1 MIPVTLRFRAGPVNR
16 HPRGDIIST
25 LIGRI
30 EAFPLHYSDP
40 NDAGKQRYVT
50 LARIETD
57 DGVVGWGEAV
67 TMPPET
73 ALACKVLI
81 EQGFAPLLAGRDAT
95 RVRNHWQT
103 MREHGFWAGI
113 GGVMTLAASAVDTA
127 LWDVAGKVAGQPVHA
142 LLGGKV
148 HDSLPAC
155 SSVIWDTEDIERTAA
170 QFARLSAEGYRTLK
184 GGWGLNKAAAFGLE
198 ERRDVAL
205 VRAVRE
211 AIGEERAFVADV
223 AEHARWDAT
232 RAIAMTHKLAAAG
245 LTWIE
250 DPLPI
255 QDRAG
260 LRRLRASS
268 ALPIATGEREWTV
281 ESYREL
287 VRTGAVDLILIDPGR
302 AEGLTGMK
310 LASDHAAGHGVRV
323 VPHSWSSAV
332 NTAAALHVL
341 ATCPNAGA
349 FELKELPTAVTHDLV
364 ARPFAH
370 REGRVEIPDEPGLGI
385 TVDEDVVR
393 ELAYRG

>member
-1 MIPVTLRFRAGPVNR
+1 LRAARQ
-16 HPRGDIIST
+16 PRSQGDIIST

-30 EAFPLHYSDP
+30 EAFPLRYSDP

-57 DGVVGWGEAV
+57 GGVVGWGEAV

-73 ALACKVLI
+73 SLACKVLI

-184 GGWGLNKAAAFGLE
+184 GGWGLNKAAAFGLD

>member
-1 MIPVTLRFRAGPVNR
+1 LRAARQ
-16 HPRGDIIST
+16 PRSQGDIIST

-30 EAFPLHYSDP
+30 EAFPLRYSDP

-57 DGVVGWGEAV
+57 GGVVGWGEAV

-73 ALACKVLI
+73 SLACKVLI

-155 SSVIWDTEDIERTAA
+155 SSVIWDTEDVERTAA

-184 GGWGLNKAAAFGLE
+184 GGWGLNKEAAFGLD

-211 AIGEERAFVADV
+211 AIGDDRAFVADV

-260 LRRLRASS
+260 LRRLRASG

-349 FELKELPTAVTHDLV
+349 FELKELPTPVTHDLV

-370 REGRVEIPDEPGLGI
+370 REGRIEIGDEPGLGI
-385 TVDEDVVR
+385 TVNEDVVR

>member
-1 MIPVTLRFRAGPVNR
+1 LRAARQ
-16 HPRGDIIST
+16 PRSQGDIIST

-73 ALACKVLI
+73 SLACKVLI

-155 SSVIWDTEDIERTAA
+155 SSVIWDTEDVERTAA

-184 GGWGLNKAAAFGLE
+184 GGWGLNKEAAFGLD

-211 AIGEERAFVADV
+211 AIGDDRAFVADV

-310 LASDHAAGHGVRV
+310 LASDHAAVHGVRV

-349 FELKELPTAVTHDLV
+349 FELKELPTPVTHDLV

-370 REGRVEIPDEPGLGI
+370 REGRIEIGDEPGLGI
-385 TVDEDVVR
+385 TVNEDVVR

>member
-1 MIPVTLRFRAGPVNR
+1 VVGQSTSNPKRP
-16 HPRGDIIST
+16 IISS

-30 EAFPLHYSDP
+30 EAFPLRYSDP
-40 NDAGKQRYVT
+40 NDAGKFRYVT
-50 LARIETD
+50 LVRVETE

-73 ALACKVLI
+73 SLACKLLV
-81 EQGFAPLLAGRDAT
+81 EQGYAPLLAGRDAS

-103 MREHGFWAGI
+103 MRDHGFWAGL

-127 LWDVAGKVAGQPVHA
+127 LWDVAGKLAGQPVHA

-155 SSVIWDTEDIERTAA
+155 SSVIWDTEDIERTAE
-170 QFARLSAEGYRTLK
+170 QFARLAGEGYRTLK
-184 GGWGLNKAAAFGLE
+184 GGWGLNREAAFGLDAD
-198 ERRDVAL
+198 RDVAL

-211 AIGEERAFVADV
+211 AIGEGRDFVADV

-232 RAIAMTHKLAAAG
+232 HAIAMTHRLAAVG

-255 QDRAG
+255 ADRAG
-260 LRRLRASS
+260 LRRLRAAS

-281 ESYREL
+281 DGYREL

-341 ATCPNAGA
+341 ATCPNAAA
-349 FELKELPTAVTHDLV
+349 FELKELPNVVTHDLV

-370 REGRVEIPDEPGLGI
+370 RDGFIDIPDEPGLGI

-393 ELAYRG
+393 ELGYRG

>member
-1 MIPVTLRFRAGPVNR
+1 LRAARQ
-16 HPRGDIIST
+16 PRSQGDIIST

-30 EAFPLHYSDP
+30 EAFPLRYSDP

-57 DGVVGWGEAV
+57 GGVVGWGEAV

-73 ALACKVLI
+73 SLACKVLI

-155 SSVIWDTEDIERTAA
+155 SSVIWDTEDVERTAA

-184 GGWGLNKAAAFGLE
+184 GGWGLNKEAAFGLD

-211 AIGEERAFVADV
+211 AIGDDRAFVAGV

-260 LRRLRASS
+260 LRRLRASG

-349 FELKELPTAVTHDLV
+349 FELKELPTPVTHDLV

-370 REGRVEIPDEPGLGI
+370 REGRIEIGDEPGLGI
-385 TVDEDVVR
+385 TVNEDVVR

>member
-1 MIPVTLRFRAGPVNR
+1 LRAARQ
-16 HPRGDIIST
+16 PRSQGDIIST

-30 EAFPLHYSDP
+30 EAFPLRYSDP

-57 DGVVGWGEAV
+57 GGVVGWGEAV

-73 ALACKVLI
+73 SLACKVLI
-81 EQGFAPLLAGRDAT
+81 EHGFAPLLAGRDAT

-184 GGWGLNKAAAFGLE
+184 GGWGLNKAAAFGLD

>member
-1 MIPVTLRFRAGPVNR
+1 LRAARQ
-16 HPRGDIIST
+16 PRSQGDIIST

-30 EAFPLHYSDP
+30 EAFPLRYSDP

-57 DGVVGWGEAV
+57 GGVVGWGEAV

-73 ALACKVLI
+73 SLACKVLI

-184 GGWGLNKAAAFGLE
+184 GGWGLNKAAAFGLD

-341 ATCPNAGA
+341 ATCPNAGT